1 MKNNPHKKRTTLRP
15 TKKETIEL
23 ERYKR
28 EFEAERI
35 RREEIEKRL
44 KESEERYRSI
54 IENIEDGYFEVDL
67 RGNFTF
73 FNDSLCR
80 MLGYSREEL
89 MGMNNRQYMDEENAR
104 KLYQAFNKVYRNGEP
119 TKAFDWE
126 VIRKDG
132 TKRWGE
138 ASISLKRD
146 SKGQAIGFRGI
157 ARDITERKKTE
168 EALAKSEENYRS
180 IFDHAVVG
188 IYRSTLEGRFIKVN
202 SAMARIFGY
211 ESPEEMITH
220 INDIT
225 HQFYVDPAL
234 RQTFIHFLEK
244 EDGKVIGLEYKAYR
258 KDGSIIWIKDSAR
271 AVRGKDGAT
280 LFLEGFIED
289 ITVKKHI
296 EETLHA
302 EKERFRS
309 LSESAPF
316 GMAMIDKEGKF
327 IHINLKFKELFG
339 YDLTEIPDG
348 RTWFRKAYP
357 DPEYRHQVIATW
369 LKDVANAKAGEKRP
383 RVFRAKCKDG
393 SEKVINFITVQ
404 LATGEYLMACEDI
417 TEFKRAEEAL
427 RESEEQIRQL
437 QKMEA
442 IGRLAGGVAHDFNNL
457 LTIIKGYSQL
467 SLLELKES
475 NPLKSNLEEILK
487 ATERASNL
495 TRQLLAFSRRQILE
509 PRVLNLNLLIQ
520 DLNKMLHRVLGEDV
534 ELIYHLAPDLWK
546 VKIDPGQIEQVI
558 LNLAVNAREAMPSGG
573 KLTIETSNVQ
583 LHETSLQSH
592 HEIIPGPYI
601 MLAVSDNGIG
611 MSPEI
616 QEHIFEPFFTTK
628 EKGTG
633 LGLSTV
639 YGIVKQSGGYIYV
652 YSELGQGTTFKI
664 YLPGIEEKEDSSL
677 IKNEFSLP
685 LQGNETV
692 LVVED
697 EPALRELMVRLLKD
711 RGYQVL
717 SASNGE
723 ETLKMFQEDLGRKVD
738 LLVTDVVMPSMSG
751 KQLADLL
758 KKSFPGLR
766 TLFIS
771 GYTDNAI
778 VHHSV
783 LIEGVDFLQK
793 PFGPETLARKVREV
807 LDRDRLIPILKEQ
820 KEI

>member
-1 MKNNPHKKRTTLRP
+1 MKNNPR
-15 TKKETIEL
+15 KKETALRPMKKENNEI

-28 EFEAERI
+28 QLEVEKAQ
-35 RREEIEKRL
+35 REEIEKRL

-54 IENIEDGYFEVDL
+54 LENIEDGYFEVDL

-73 FNDSLCR
+73 FNDSICR

-89 MGMNNRQYMDEENAR
+89 MGMNNRQYTDEENAK

-119 TKAFDWE
+119 AKAFDWE

-132 TKRWGE
+132 SRRTGE
-138 ASISLKRD
+138 VSITLMKD
-146 SKGQAIGFRGI
+146 EKGQPVGFRGI
-157 ARDITERKKTE
+157 ARDITERKKAE
-168 EALAKSEENYRS
+168 EILKAEREKFQILS
-180 IFDHAVVG
+180 DHAPFGLVM
-188 IYRSTLEGRFIKVN
+188 IDQEGRFQYIN
-202 SAMARIFGY
+202 S
-211 ESPEEMITH
+211 
-220 INDIT
+220 
-225 HQFYVDPAL
+225 
-234 RQTFIHFLEK
+234 
-244 EDGKVIGLEYKAYR
+244 
-258 KDGSIIWIKDSAR
+258 
-271 AVRGKDGAT
+271 
-280 LFLEGFIED
+280 
-289 ITVKKHI
+289 
-296 EETLHA
+296 
-302 EKERFRS
+302 
-309 LSESAPF
+309 
-316 GMAMIDKEGKF
+316 
-327 IHINLKFKELFG
+327 KFKELFG
-339 YDLTEIPDG
+339 YDLQDVPDG

-369 LKDVANAKAGEKRP
+369 LKDFSDSKAGEKKP
-383 RVFRAKCKDG
+383 RVFKAKCKDG
-393 SEKVINFITVQ
+393 TEKIINFITVQ
-404 LATGEYLMACEDI
+404 LDTGERLMTCEDM
-417 TEFKRAEEAL
+417 TELKRAEEAL

-442 IGRLAGGVAHDFNNL
+442 VGRLAGGVAHDFNNL

-467 SLLELKES
+467 SLLELKEP

-520 DLNKMLHRVLGEDV
+520 DLNKMFHRILGEDV
-534 ELIYHLAPDLWK
+534 ELIYHLAPDLGK

-616 QEHIFEPFFTTK
+616 REHIFEPFFTTK

-664 YLPGIEEKEDSSL
+664 YLPRIEEKEDSLL

-697 EPALRELMVRLLKD
+697 EPALRELMVRILKD
-711 RGYQVL
+711 RGYQVF
-717 SASNGE
+717 SASNGV
-723 ETLKMFQEDLGRKVD
+723 ETLKMFKEDLVKKVD

-758 KKSFPGLR
+758 KKSFPELK

-778 VHHSV
+778 VHHGV

-793 PFGPETLARKVREV
+793 PFSPETLTRKVREV

>member
-1 MKNNPHKKRTTLRP
+1 MKNNPCKKETTLRS
-15 TKKETIEL
+15 TKKENIEL

-28 EFEAERI
+28 QLEAERA

-54 IENIEDGYFEVDL
+54 LENIEDGYFEVDL
-67 RGNFTF
+67 KGNFTF
-73 FNDSLCR
+73 FNDSICR

-89 MGMNNRQYMDEENAR
+89 MGMNNRQYTDEENAK

-119 TKAFDWE
+119 AKAFDWE

-132 TKRWGE
+132 SRRTGE
-138 ASISLKRD
+138 VSITLMKD
-146 SKGQAIGFRGI
+146 EKGQPVGFRGI
-157 ARDITERKKTE
+157 ARDITERKKAE
-168 EALAKSEENYRS
+168 EILKAEREKFQILS
-180 IFDHAVVG
+180 DHAPFGLVM
-188 IYRSTLEGRFIKVN
+188 IDQEGRFQYIN
-202 SAMARIFGY
+202 S
-211 ESPEEMITH
+211 
-220 INDIT
+220 
-225 HQFYVDPAL
+225 
-234 RQTFIHFLEK
+234 
-244 EDGKVIGLEYKAYR
+244 
-258 KDGSIIWIKDSAR
+258 
-271 AVRGKDGAT
+271 
-280 LFLEGFIED
+280 
-289 ITVKKHI
+289 
-296 EETLHA
+296 
-302 EKERFRS
+302 
-309 LSESAPF
+309 
-316 GMAMIDKEGKF
+316 
-327 IHINLKFKELFG
+327 KFKELFG
-339 YDLTEIPDG
+339 YDIKDVPDG
-348 RTWFRKAYP
+348 RTWFRRAYP

-369 LKDVANAKAGEKRP
+369 LEDFSDSKAGEKRP
-383 RVFRAKCKDG
+383 RVFKAKCKDG
-393 SEKVINFITVQ
+393 TEKIINFITVQ
-404 LATGEYLMACEDI
+404 LETGERLMACEDM
-417 TEFKRAEEAL
+417 TELKRAEEAL

-442 IGRLAGGVAHDFNNL
+442 VGRLAGGVAHDFNNL

-467 SLLELKES
+467 SLLELKEP

-520 DLNKMLHRVLGEDV
+520 DLNKMLHRILGEDV
-534 ELIYHLAPDLWK
+534 ELIYHLAPDLGK

-616 QEHIFEPFFTTK
+616 REHIFEPFFTTK

-664 YLPGIEEKEDSSL
+664 YLPRIEEKEDSLL

-697 EPALRELMVRLLKD
+697 EPALRELMVRILKD
-711 RGYQVL
+711 RGYQVF

-723 ETLKMFQEDLGRKVD
+723 ETLKMFQEDLVRKVD

-758 KKSFPGLR
+758 KKSFSGLK

-778 VHHSV
+778 VHHGV

-793 PFGPETLARKVREV
+793 PFSPETLARKVREV

>member
-1 MKNNPHKKRTTLRP
+1 M
-15 TKKETIEL
+15 I
-23 ERYKR
+23 
-28 EFEAERI
+28 
-35 RREEIEKRL
+35 
-44 KESEERYRSI
+44 
-54 IENIEDGYFEVDL
+54 D
-67 RGNFTF
+67 
-73 FNDSLCR
+73 
-80 MLGYSREEL
+80 
-89 MGMNNRQYMDEENAR
+89 Q
-104 KLYQAFNKVYRNGEP
+104 
-119 TKAFDWE
+119 
-126 VIRKDG
+126 
-132 TKRWGE
+132 
-138 ASISLKRD
+138 
-146 SKGQAIGFRGI
+146 
-157 ARDITERKKTE
+157 
-168 EALAKSEENYRS
+168 
-180 IFDHAVVG
+180 
-188 IYRSTLEGRFIKVN
+188 EGRFQYIN
-202 SAMARIFGY
+202 S
-211 ESPEEMITH
+211 
-220 INDIT
+220 
-225 HQFYVDPAL
+225 
-234 RQTFIHFLEK
+234 
-244 EDGKVIGLEYKAYR
+244 
-258 KDGSIIWIKDSAR
+258 
-271 AVRGKDGAT
+271 
-280 LFLEGFIED
+280 
-289 ITVKKHI
+289 
-296 EETLHA
+296 
-302 EKERFRS
+302 
-309 LSESAPF
+309 
-316 GMAMIDKEGKF
+316 
-327 IHINLKFKELFG
+327 KFKELFG
-339 YDLTEIPDG
+339 YDIKDVPDG
-348 RTWFRKAYP
+348 RTWFRRAYP

-369 LKDVANAKAGEKRP
+369 LEDFSDSKAGEKRP
-383 RVFRAKCKDG
+383 RVFKAKCKDG
-393 SEKVINFITVQ
+393 TEKIINFITVQ
-404 LATGEYLMACEDI
+404 LETGERLMACEDM
-417 TEFKRAEEAL
+417 TELKRAEEAL

-442 IGRLAGGVAHDFNNL
+442 VGRLAGGVAHDFNNL

-467 SLLELKES
+467 SLLELKEP

-520 DLNKMLHRVLGEDV
+520 DLNKMLHRILGEDV
-534 ELIYHLAPDLWK
+534 ELIYHLAPDLGK

-616 QEHIFEPFFTTK
+616 REHIFEPFFTTK

-664 YLPGIEEKEDSSL
+664 YLPRIEEKEDSLL

-697 EPALRELMVRLLKD
+697 EPALRELMVRILKD
-711 RGYQVL
+711 RGYQVF

-723 ETLKMFQEDLGRKVD
+723 ETLKMFQEDLVRKVD

-758 KKSFPGLR
+758 KKSFSGLK

-778 VHHSV
+778 VHHGV

-793 PFGPETLARKVREV
+793 PFSPETLARKVREV